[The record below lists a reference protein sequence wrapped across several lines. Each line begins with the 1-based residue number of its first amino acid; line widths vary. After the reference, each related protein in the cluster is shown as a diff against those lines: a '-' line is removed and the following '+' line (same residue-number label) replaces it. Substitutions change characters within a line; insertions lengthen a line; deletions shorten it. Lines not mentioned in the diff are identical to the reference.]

1 MGCPSSLPLDRT
13 SGANYC
19 NDEIRS
25 KICGEK
31 ALRSNVGLHASTTY
45 GHCNR
50 GDSCLTSIFLALA
63 LTGQQCQVINGRQV
77 CSVPSRATV
86 RTSAIDPSYA
96 AVVVRIENHQGG
108 STGYGSGV
116 ILTESGLVLTCRH
129 LFEQGVGKL
138 IVRRSNGEAWG
149 AKFLMTDPQ
158 HDLGAVQIRPDGLGT
173 LPKVRYALAQTDQA
187 VIVGFPGSGLAAT
200 ARVGRYVQTANV
212 FYGVDSPH
220 GVSGGPVFRPG
231 TLDLVGV
238 QWGADGRSSVVT
250 SIDVVRRFLMQPTCF
265 RFFRRQPKQINV
277 NVNGAIPV
285 AITPAPVVTPEPTP
299 TPVVQQPGLIT
310 APTVTVPGATGP
322 PGPKGET
329 GALGPA
335 GPPGSPGAGLP
346 GPQGPQGA
354 TGPVGQ
360 AGPAGAAAPAMPPAL
375 IHMVTLKNGAIQL
388 DSNGSPVEQY
398 FRGVPGTDPVSGK
411 PVTLYNIGLESDIS
425 LNPTP
430 SAVPTAPIPA
440 PPPLTPA
447 K

>member
-1 MGCPSSLPLDRT
+1 MNGVLI
-13 SGANYC
+13 A
-19 NDEIRS
+19 
-25 KICGEK
+25 
-31 ALRSNVGLHASTTY
+31 
-45 GHCNR
+45 
-50 GDSCLTSIFLALA
+50 LALA
-63 LTGQQCQVINGRQV
+63 GQCQVVNGRQV
-77 CSVPSRATV
+77 CAIPSRMTS
-86 RTSAIDPSYA
+86 RTSAIDPAYS
-96 AVVVRIENHQGG
+96 AVCVRIENHQRN

-116 ILTESGLVLTCRH
+116 ILTDTGLVLTCRH

-138 IVRRSNGEAWG
+138 IVRRSDGTAWG
-149 AKFLMTDPQ
+149 AKFLTTDPNN
-158 HDLGAVQIRPDGLGT
+158 DLGAVQIRPDGLGT
-173 LPKVRYALAQTDQA
+173 LPKVRYALNQTDQA

-265 RFFRRQPKQINV
+265 RFFRRQPKVVNV

-285 AITPAPVVTPEPTP
+285 AVTPAPAVTPEPTP
-299 TPVVQQPGLIT
+299 TPVVTQPQIIT

-329 GALGPA
+329 GASGPA
-335 GPPGSPGAGLP
+335 GPPGSSGAGLP
-346 GPQGPQGA
+346 GLQGPQGA
-354 TGPVGQ
+354 TGPAGQ
-360 AGPAGAAAPAMPPAL
+360 TGAPGPQVLPL
-375 IHMVTLKNGAIQL
+375 IQMVTLKNGAVQL
-388 DSNGSPVEQY
+388 DSNGSPVQQF
-398 FRGVPGTDPVSGK
+398 FRAVQGTDPNTGQPAMVYK
-411 PVTLYNIGLESDIS
+411 IGLESDIS

-430 SAVPTAPIPA
+430 SAVPT
-440 PPPLTPA
+440 PPTPVTSTPA